1 MAYNNTISIPVDSPE
16 RLSSEDSVNLPEIS
30 SASKIINK
38 SFGNVDDYIEVHIYN
53 SNNQLLESDLNF
65 TEYTFPENTTV
76 SSEILVDP
84 NKILSD
90 RGYISGQFRIKINI
104 LKNKIF
110 NTNEFPFII
119 NEISRDRREIKATAP
134 KTSNNIVDPATNR
147 FISEIGSSVYFKEFS
162 LNLGNDIL
170 VPCINILLDKTP
182 KKHEILFKTLNP
194 LPNTIKRGSAFKLV
208 NFV

>member
-65 TEYTFPENTTV
+65 TEYTFPENTTF

-110 NTNEFPFII
+110 NTN
-119 NEISRDRREIKATAP
+119 
-134 KTSNNIVDPATNR
+134 
-147 FISEIGSSVYFKEFS
+147 
-162 LNLGNDIL
+162 
-170 VPCINILLDKTP
+170 
-182 KKHEILFKTLNP
+182 
-194 LPNTIKRGSAFKLV
+194 
-208 NFV
+208 